1 MTEGKEKDLETKI
14 WEFSLRNAIFHNG
27 NAQINAVL
35 GKIMSENSDLDA
47 KEVRKNIKEI
57 VKEINDLPLE
67 VQKEEA
73 EKISLSL
80 EKEEKE
86 QREGLPEL
94 ENVEEG
100 EIVTRAAPNPNGPLH
115 IGSAR
120 AFLLSYLYKKK
131 YGGRFILRYDDTDPK
146 TPGKEPKKKFYEWVK
161 EDLEWLGC
169 DPDLT
174 VYATDRMDTY
184 YEIIYELLDN
194 GNAYICT
201 CDAEGWGKLRDEGE
215 ACPCRD
221 LSNDENL
228 ERWERMLDGEYGE
241 REAVVRIKTDLQHK
255 NPAIRDWPAARILE
269 DVEHPRVGNE
279 YLVWPLYNLASGID
293 DHELGVTHIFRAQEH
308 STNTEKQKYL
318 YKHLGWNYPTAIHH
332 GRLSLQGIILSTS
345 TIREGLSENK
355 FEGWDDPRLGTLRAL
370 KRRGYQPESI
380 VELIKQIGANPNDVS
395 ISSKNL
401 ASINRKLIDNRAN
414 RYFFVRDPIEI
425 KVENPLRDGEI
436 KLPKHPQNPNKGN
449 RILETHE
456 WFLIDNED
464 FEDFSGQKI
473 RLKELYNIELSNS
486 GKCIGDGI
494 VQEMPK
500 IQWVPVEEKIH
511 AKVKMPDGS
520 VVSGAVE
527 NTVLEEDIG
536 SVVQFERFGFV
547 RIDQKNDSSVM
558 CYFSHK

>member
-1 MTEGKEKDLETKI
+1 MANDTKKGLESKI
-14 WEFSLRNAIFHNG
+14 WEFSLRNAIFHDG
-27 NAQINAVL
+27 NAQVNAVL
-35 GKIMSENSDLDA
+35 GKIMSENSNLDA
-47 KEVRKNIKEI
+47 KEVRKKIMEI
-57 VKEINDLPLE
+57 VKEVNNLPIE
-67 VQKEEA
+67 VQKKEA
-73 EKISLSL
+73 ENISLSL

-86 QREGLPEL
+86 EREGLPEL
-94 ENVEEG
+94 DNIGKG

-146 TPGKEPKKKFYEWVK
+146 TPGKEPKKKFYEWVR

-184 YEIIYELLDN
+184 YEIIYDLLDDDK
-194 GNAYICT
+194 AYVCT
-201 CDAEGWGKLRDEGE
+201 CDAEEWSQLRDDCE
-215 ACPCRD
+215 ACPCRN
-221 LSNDENL
+221 LDEGENIK
-228 ERWERMLDGEYGE
+228 RWEDMLDGVYDE
-241 REAVVRIKTDLQHK
+241 REAVVRIKTDLDHK
-255 NPAIRDWPAARILE
+255 NPAIRDWPAARILK
-269 DVEHPRVGNE
+269 DVDHPRVGDE
-279 YLVWPLYNLASGID
+279 YVVWPLYNLASGID

-318 YKHLGWNYPTAIHH
+318 YKYLGWNYPTAIHH

-345 TIREGLSENK
+345 TIRDGLDKGE

-395 ISSKNL
+395 ISTKNL
-401 ASINRKLIDNRAN
+401 ASINRKIIDSKAN
-414 RYFFVRDPIEI
+414 RYFFVEDPVEI
-425 KVENPLRDGEI
+425 KINKPLKEGEV
-436 KLPKHPQNPNKGN
+436 KLPRHPQNSNKGN
-449 RILETHE
+449 RILEVHE
-456 WFLIDNED
+456 WFLISNAD
-464 FEDFSGQKI
+464 FEKFENQEV
-473 RLKELYNIELSNS
+473 RLKELYNVKLSNS
-486 GKCIGDGI
+486 SQCVGDEI
-494 VQEMPK
+494 IQEMPK

-511 AKVKMPDGS
+511 VKVKMSDGEF
-520 VVSGAVE
+520 VSGAVE
-527 NTVLEEDIG
+527 NTILEEDIG

-547 RIDQKNDSSVM
+547 RIDQKDTDSVV